1 MIKYGPKLVT
11 SGLEI
16 VFDAANSRSYSGTGT
31 NWHDLSGKG
40 NDGTIAW
47 AVDRWL
53 ELVQL

>member
-31 NWHDLSGKG
+31 
-40 NDGTIAW
+40 IAW